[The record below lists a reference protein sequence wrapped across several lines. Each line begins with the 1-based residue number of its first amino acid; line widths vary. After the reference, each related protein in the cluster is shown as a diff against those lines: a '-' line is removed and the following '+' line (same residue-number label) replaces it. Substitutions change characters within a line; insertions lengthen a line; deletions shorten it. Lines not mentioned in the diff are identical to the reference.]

1 MILANDIA
9 KRYWSNS
16 VLSTNLKESHLKTK
30 SENIVNSYA
39 VDDLGFLINPEE
51 WTEAFAASTLGLL
64 PHGLSS
70 LHKDVI
76 QYVRSKYLHL
86 GALPPVRRVCKS
98 TGIGKSELNTLFGS
112 CLQLCRAAGLP
123 FPDDELRAHMN

>member
-30 SENIVNSYA
+30 GENIVNSYA
-39 VDDLGFLINPEE
+39 VDDLGFLISPEE
-51 WTEAFAASTLGLL
+51 WTEAFAASALSLL

-70 LHKDVI
+70 QHKDVI

-86 GALPPVRRVCKS
+86 GALPLGGIPDNIVDCHS
-98 TGIGKSELNTLFGS
+98 TCSVGTNGS
-112 CLQLCRAAGLP
+112 FDNCGS
-123 FPDDELRAHMN
+123 